1 MIFDEMRRFR
11 HVNPNDNEAW
21 QYYGGAVSA
30 PVFSSIMGY
39 TLRANGITP
48 DAEPTEKTARRT
60 VRLSDKK
67 FEKMN

>member
-1 MIFDEMRRFR
+1 MI
-11 HVNPNDNEAW
+11 NDPKAG

-39 TLRANGITP
+39 TLRANGIAP
-48 DAEPTEKTARRT
+48 DVEPTEKTARRT
-60 VRLSDKK
+60 VRLSDQK